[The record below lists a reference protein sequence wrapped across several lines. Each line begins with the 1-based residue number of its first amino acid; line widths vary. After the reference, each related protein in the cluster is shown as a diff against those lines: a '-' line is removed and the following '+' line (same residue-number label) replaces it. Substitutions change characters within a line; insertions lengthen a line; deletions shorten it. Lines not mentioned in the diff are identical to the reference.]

1 MGDRGYNDHDH
12 DKDND
17 DHDDH
22 DDHDDVPIIFHNFV
36 LFRSTEN
43 R

>member
-12 DKDND
+12 DQ

-22 DDHDDVPIIFHNFV
+22 DDHDDVPIIFHTFV
-36 LFRSTEN
+36 VFRSTEN

>member
-12 DKDND
+12 DKDY
-17 DHDDH
+17 DDH

>member
-12 DKDND
+12 DK